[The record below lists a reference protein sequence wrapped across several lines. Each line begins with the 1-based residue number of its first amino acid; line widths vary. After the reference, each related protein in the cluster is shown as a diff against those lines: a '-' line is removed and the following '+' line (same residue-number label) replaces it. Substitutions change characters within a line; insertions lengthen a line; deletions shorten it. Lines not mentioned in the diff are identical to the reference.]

1 MAYLVIN
8 DGSEKGNRID
18 LTGAA
23 EVFIGRSADK
33 SDVVIPS
40 GSVSGR
46 HCSLAR
52 GDDCFVIK
60 DLDSTNGSFLN
71 GTKFTGEQKVYRSD
85 NIVLGDVQMV
95 LLGDDVPARPDPNAA
110 EGGDAPAV
118 QKTTQ
123 VKAPS
128 TQPAAPRP
136 LSGSPVLNMTA
147 SETVK
152 VLPLSFKKKKRGG
165 AIWTVLI
172 FLLAILAI
180 YLIFVLVQT
189 TMG

>member
-1 MAYLVIN
+1 ML
-8 DGSEKGNRID
+8 
-18 LTGAA
+18 
-23 EVFIGRSADK
+23 FRS
-33 SDVVIPS
+33 
-40 GSVSGR
+40 
-46 HCSLAR
+46 
-52 GDDCFVIK
+52 
-60 DLDSTNGSFLN
+60 
-71 GTKFTGEQKVYRSD
+71 
-85 NIVLGDVQMV
+85 
-95 LLGDDVPARPDPNAA
+95 PDPNAA

-147 SETVK
+147 SKTVK